1 MKRPPAR
8 QVLHELRPSRPSP
21 SGAEVELRAWRCM
34 TAAGRTLTSP
44 ELAGL
49 AGITTGAALLFLTGW
64 TRAGAVRRGTS
75 PPGRYA
81 PYAAPYTACIPAGAT
96 PPTSRPP
103 TSRPAGS
110 TSSPTAAAPAAPA
123 GAGRQLVLA

>member
-8 QVLHELRPSRPSP
+8 QVLHESRPSRPSP

-34 TAAGRTLTSP
+34 TAAGRTLTPP

-49 AGITTGAALLFLTGW
+49 AGITAGAALLFLTGW

-81 PYAAPYTACIPAGAT
+81 PYAAPYTACVPAGAT
-96 PPTSRPP
+96 AP

-110 TSSPTAAAPAAPA
+110 TGSPRAAAPAAQA
-123 GAGRQLVLA
+123 GGARQLVLA